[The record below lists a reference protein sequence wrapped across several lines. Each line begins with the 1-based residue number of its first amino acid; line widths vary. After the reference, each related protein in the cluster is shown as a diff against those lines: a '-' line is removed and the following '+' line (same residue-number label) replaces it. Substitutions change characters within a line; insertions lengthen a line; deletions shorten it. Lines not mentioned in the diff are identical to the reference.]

1 MNIWTCVSFGLLW
14 SKTKQLVLVL
24 YCLEVWGL
32 KTAACLG
39 QTSWSVSPYLVRE
52 TKERPTEVTPPP
64 PTPSTLPV
72 NMALINQRVTDLVSS
87 VNRKWC
93 WTKCWSEVRTS
104 RLDWSVHTINFLS
117 TLWHSS
123 IVGKVVVE
131 TFHWNILMTQFLW
144 ILSDLLC
151 SAFILPRGRHV

>member
-39 QTSWSVSPYLVRE
+39 QTSGKANRGH
-52 TKERPTEVTPPP
+52 PP

-93 WTKCWSEVRTS
+93 WTKCWSEVQTS